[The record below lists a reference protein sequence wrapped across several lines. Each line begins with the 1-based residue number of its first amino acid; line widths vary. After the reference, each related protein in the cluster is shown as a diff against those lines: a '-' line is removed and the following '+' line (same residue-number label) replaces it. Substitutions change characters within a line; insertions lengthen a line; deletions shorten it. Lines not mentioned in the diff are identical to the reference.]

1 MCGTQWTTQ
10 TEILVTTGK
19 LKAEGKL
26 RTLRDKRDTRRSA
39 KDAAQKAL
47 A

>member
-1 MCGTQWTTQ
+1 MCGTHWTTQ

-26 RTLRDKRDTRRSA
+26 RSMRDKRDTRRGA
-39 KDAAQKAL
+39 KDAAQNAL